1 MALSDFTFC
10 KLTILPFKK
19 MKILL
24 LDSNHPLITEQLL
37 AKGFILEEDFTSSY
51 DEVLQK
57 INQYDGIIIRSRIP
71 LDKNFL
77 ENAQNL
83 KFIARVGAG
92 MENIDLETAKNLG
105 ISLINSP
112 EGNRD
117 AVAEHVVAM
126 LLILMNRLFI
136 ASEEVK
142 NGIWKREENRGD
154 ELLGKTFGIIGYGN
168 MGKATAKKLSG
179 FGVEVIFYDILPNLE
194 DEFAKQVSL
203 EELQERADILS
214 LHIPLDAST
223 EYLVDENFISKM
235 KKNFYLVN
243 TARGK
248 NVETSA
254 LVDALKSGKVKAAAL
269 DVLEYEKSSFEN
281 LDISTSLSTRN
292 KEDLQFL
299 LESNQVIVTPHIAG
313 WTHQSKEKLAQFI
326 VDKIVQQF
334 C

>member
-1 MALSDFTFC
+1 
-10 KLTILPFKK
+10 

-37 AKGFILEEDFTSSY
+37 AKGFVLEEDFTSSY

-168 MGKATAKKLSG
+168 MGKATAKRLSG
-179 FGVEVIFYDILPNLE
+179 FGVEVIFHDILPNLE

-203 EELQERADILS
+203 EELQKRADILS

-223 EYLVDENFISKM
+223 EFLVDENFISKM

-248 NVETSA
+248 NVKTSA

-281 LDISTSLSTRN
+281 LDTSTSLSTRN

-299 LESNQVIVTPHIAG
+299 LESDQVIVTPHIAG

>member
-1 MALSDFTFC
+1 
-10 KLTILPFKK
+10 

-37 AKGFILEEDFTSSY
+37 AKGFVLEEDFTSSY

-77 ENAQNL
+77 ENAPNL

-142 NGIWKREENRGD
+142 NGVWKREENRGD

-168 MGKATAKKLSG
+168 MGKATAKRLSG

-223 EYLVDENFISKM
+223 KYLVDENFISKM

-248 NVETSA
+248 NVKTSA

-281 LDISTSLSTRN
+281 LDTSSSLSTRN

>member
-1 MALSDFTFC
+1 
-10 KLTILPFKK
+10 

-24 LDSNHPLITEQLL
+24 LDSNHPLITEQLS
-37 AKGFILEEDFTSSY
+37 AKGFLLEEDFTSSY

-57 INQYDGIIIRSRIP
+57 INNYEGIIIRSRIP

-77 ENAQNL
+77 EKAKNL

-92 MENIDLETAKNLG
+92 MENIDTEVAKKLG

-117 AVAEHVVAM
+117 SVAEHVVGM

-168 MGKATAKKLSG
+168 MGKATAKRLSG
-179 FGVEVIFYDILPNLE
+179 FGVKVIFHDLLPNLQ
-194 DEFAKQVSL
+194 DEFAEQVSL
-203 EELQERADILS
+203 EKLQQEADILS
-214 LHIPLDAST
+214 LHIPLDSST
-223 EYLVDENFISKM
+223 KYLVDEDFISKM
-235 KKNFYLVN
+235 KKNFYFIN

-248 NVETSA
+248 NLKTSA
-254 LVDALKSGKVKAAAL
+254 LVEAIKQGKVLGAAL

-281 LDISTSLSTRN
+281 LETDN
-292 KEDLQFL
+292 EDLAYL
-299 LESNQVIVTPHIAG
+299 LKSDKVIVTPHIAG
-313 WTHQSKEKLAQFI
+313 WTRQSKEKLAQFI
-326 VDKIVQQF
+326 VDKIVKEF
-334 C
+334 SL

>member
-1 MALSDFTFC
+1 
-10 KLTILPFKK
+10 

-77 ENAQNL
+77 ENAPNL

-168 MGKATAKKLSG
+168 MGKATAKRLSG

-223 EYLVDENFISKM
+223 KYLVDENFISKM

-248 NVETSA
+248 NVKTSA
-254 LVDALKSGKVKAAAL
+254 IVDALKSGKVKAAAL

>member
-1 MALSDFTFC
+1 MQINNFT
-10 KLTILPFKK
+10 ISKK

-37 AKGFILEEDFTSSY
+37 AKGFVLEEDFTSSY

-142 NGIWKREENRGD
+142 NGVWKREENRGD

-168 MGKATAKKLSG
+168 MGKATAKRLSG

-223 EYLVDENFISKM
+223 KYLVDENFISKM

-248 NVETSA
+248 NVKTSA

-281 LDISTSLSTRN
+281 LDTSTSLSARN

>member
-1 MALSDFTFC
+1 
-10 KLTILPFKK
+10 

-37 AKGFILEEDFTSSY
+37 AKGFVLEEDFTSSY

-168 MGKATAKKLSG
+168 MGKATAKRLSG

-223 EYLVDENFISKM
+223 KYLVDENFISKM

-248 NVETSA
+248 NVKTSA
-254 LVDALKSGKVKAAAL
+254 LVDALKFGKVKAAAL

-281 LDISTSLSTRN
+281 LDTSTSLGTRN

>member
-1 MALSDFTFC
+1 
-10 KLTILPFKK
+10 

-37 AKGFILEEDFTSSY
+37 AKGFLLEEDFTSSY

-92 MENIDLETAKNLG
+92 MENIDLEVAKNLG

-168 MGKATAKKLSG
+168 MGKATAKRLSG

-248 NVETSA
+248 NVKTSA
-254 LVDALKSGKVKAAAL
+254 IVDALKSGKVKAAAL

-281 LDISTSLSTRN
+281 LDTSTSLSTRN

>member
-1 MALSDFTFC
+1 
-10 KLTILPFKK
+10 

-37 AKGFILEEDFTSSY
+37 AKGFLLEEDFTSSY

-92 MENIDLETAKNLG
+92 MENIDLEVAKNLG

-168 MGKATAKKLSG
+168 MGKATAKRLSG
-179 FGVEVIFYDILPNLE
+179 FGVEVIFYDILPDLE

-248 NVETSA
+248 NVKTSA

>member
-1 MALSDFTFC
+1 
-10 KLTILPFKK
+10 

-37 AKGFILEEDFTSSY
+37 AKGFLLEEDFTSSY

-92 MENIDLETAKNLG
+92 MENIDIETAKNLG

-142 NGIWKREENRGD
+142 NAIWKREENRGD

-168 MGKATAKKLSG
+168 MGKATAKRLSG

-248 NVETSA
+248 NVKTSA

>member
-1 MALSDFTFC
+1 
-10 KLTILPFKK
+10 

-37 AKGFILEEDFTSSY
+37 AKGFLLEEDFTSSY

-92 MENIDLETAKNLG
+92 MEHIDLETAKNLG

-168 MGKATAKKLSG
+168 MGKATAKRLSG

-248 NVETSA
+248 NVKTSA

-269 DVLEYEKSSFEN
+269 DVLEYEKTSFEN
-281 LDISTSLSTRN
+281 LDISASLSTRN